1 MKNIKNLIENQ
12 DFLFKYPE
20 KGEPMTP
27 CMDFYKAK
35 IQPDGSI
42 EKLKLR
48 TVVRGDLKNKE
59 LVGDTWSPTASTR
72 TLKCFLA
79 DSFNHKSRVHQF
91 CYIGSFL
98 LEKVNNRVFVKLD
111 S

>member
-42 EKLKLR
+42 EK
-48 TVVRGDLKNKE
+48 
-59 LVGDTWSPTASTR
+59 
-72 TLKCFLA
+72 F
-79 DSFNHKSRVHQF
+79 
-91 CYIGSFL
+91 
-98 LEKVNNRVFVKLD
+98 LD
-111 S
+111 SGMK